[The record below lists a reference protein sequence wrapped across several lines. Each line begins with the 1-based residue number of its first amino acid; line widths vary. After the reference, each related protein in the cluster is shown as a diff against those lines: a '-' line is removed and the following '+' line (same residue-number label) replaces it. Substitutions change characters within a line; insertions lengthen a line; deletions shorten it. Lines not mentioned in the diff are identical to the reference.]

1 MSRTSPNLTA
11 VEIQAFTRFAR
22 DYDVITDGE
31 VGVRNADVLCGPI
44 INADSDITPQR
55 LAASLLNV
63 KSQIKF
69 KSATYKAADAL
80 ALKLSPDEIEAYKG
94 WAKNQKL
101 LVSLDGSEEGY
112 KNVESLLSWM
122 RGNSVTAAHLDMALG
137 NLMNNPKPGQR
148 IHFHPQPR
156 LQDRS
161 VVQGRPNHAWGQKE
175 EPKKAAVAGVQGQ
188 EFVNGR
194 RNHAYV
200 PPEEAQK
207 KVAAAV
213 PDAWEEI
220 IQIQLKDWV
229 LPSQEARLQNEYNAG
244 VAAGRSRR
252 DISASLAAIIRD
264 RQRGR

>member
-122 RGNSVTAAHLDMALG
+122 RGNSVTAAHLDMALS
-137 NLMNNPKPGQR
+137 NLINSPGVGQR

-156 LQDRS
+156 QQDRS
-161 VVQGRPNHAWGQKE
+161 VVQGRVNHAFNE
-175 EPKKAAVAGVQGQ
+175 EPKPKAAAAGIQGQ

-200 PPEEAQK
+200 PPGETAK
-207 KVAAAV
+207 NVTAAPV
-213 PDAWEEI
+213 DAWQRI
-220 IQIQLKDWV
+220 IEIQLKDWTT
-229 LPSQEARLQNEYNAG
+229 PNQEARLQNEYKAG
-244 VAAGRSRR
+244 VAAGKSLR
-252 DISASLAAIIRD
+252 DISTSLQGMIKD